1 MEEKNN
7 ILLNIVKKILNHFIV
22 KNVLILTFAALIIL
36 YGTLVVLRK
45 YTHHGEAISVP
56 DVAGMS
62 LLEAGITLERQN
74 MRWHVSDSVYVSTVP
89 PGAVVNQNPEADSKV
104 KRNRNIFL
112 VINAVSPEMVIM
124 PNVVGVSLRQANST
138 LESQGLYVGR
148 LTRVPHRNEGLVLR
162 QMYRGQEIR
171 RGTEIVKGSEIDLEL
186 GGGLSSQTTSVPNL
200 IGNTL
205 PQARNTLRQYV
216 LNFRVIEYDN
226 TVITRADSANAFVYQ
241 QRPVAAA
248 NAMIQLGSNVDVWLT
263 VDETK
268 RSNFSPEIGNE

>member
-1 MEEKNN
+1 MDNN

-22 KNVLILTFAALIIL
+22 KNILILTFAALIIL
-36 YGTLVVLRK
+36 YGTLVVLRI

-74 MRWHVSDSVYVSTVP
+74 MRWQVSDSVYVATVS

-216 LNFRVIEYDN
+216 LNFGVILHDN

-248 NAMIQLGSNVDVWLT
+248 NTMIQLGSIIDLWLT